1 MRIGDSIWHSA
12 RINENNAEI
21 AEFAEPTEIRTQF
34 NYLTVQPYISR
45 HDLRVQANGETIYG
59 DWSIVANARCFDGKI
74 KLGDLFWVDGA
85 TPIAEVEEELGY
97 GASANAEVVAVMPV
111 NISISIVLRKRQ
123 NQIIEL

>member
-1 MRIGDSIWHSA
+1 MRVGDSIWHSA
-12 RINENNAEI
+12 RINEDNAEI
-21 AEFAEPTEIRTQF
+21 AEFAEPTEIRTRF
-34 NYLTVQPYISR
+34 NYLTVQPSISR

-74 KLGDLFWVDGA
+74 KYGDLFWVDGA
-85 TPIAEVEEELGY
+85 TPIAEVEEEFGY

-123 NQIIEL
+123 NQITEL